1 MTHYQKLATL
11 LFRVIGAALLTLGV
25 FMAIFAVGTGIASE
39 TRIGLLLGTLYALP
53 FLLFGGLF
61 FGLGKKLGGWVCY
74 DFEKESRVAS
84 PESGKVEKK

>member
-1 MTHYQKLATL
+1 MTHYQKLAIL

-25 FMAIFAVGTGIASE
+25 FMAIFAIGTGVASE

-53 FLLFGGLF
+53 FMIFGSFF
-61 FGLGKKLGGWVCY
+61 FGLSKKLGRWVCY
-74 DFEKESRVAS
+74 DFEKESRVEI